1 MKIAPNLQFAVIEP
15 TKKSLEAF
23 VRMIRSV
30 YQNFTTAFNGNIGFG
45 DGTNLDNINGSWIN
59 VVAPVAPDTDFT
71 VNHNLG
77 RIPSG
82 YWIMQKDRACDIY
95 TGSIAATATQLTL
108 RANVASAVLRI
119 FVICI
124 LINLGFF
131 AKRSEAQGVHHQEIA
146 LKATVAAGSS
156 GLSGSVM
163 QPIPS
168 AIITVCNGSVLPITG
183 STCTGLASIFSDA
196 ALTLALSNPFNADLN
211 GNYGFWTSPGS
222 YIISVGGANITT
234 YSYAITLA
242 CGVSS
247 VCAYTGPMSFTGTV
261 SHSGTEM
268 FKNINSRLYIT
279 SANGTVS
286 DQGWPGSDPCAWIT
300 AAEAALPV
308 TGGIVDATGL
318 QGGQTA
324 CASSFTIG
332 GLNNKPVTLL
342 LDGAVISVPNTI
354 TLNGG
359 SLLIGHGSNSNG
371 PFPTR
376 IIANPAT
383 FPSNTTLLQFD
394 NTQINFDIRIVGFE
408 LDCSNVTGCRGIDT
422 GDLQDGG
429 KIEDVWVLNYKAAT
443 GGCLNTGVAA
453 PTENWQATSLS
464 CVRSTSAVVTGGD
477 ISLNALGDHF
487 IFHTGGCGTS
497 AGSTS
502 NACIQVNNS
511 NLVISGYH
519 AENATD
525 GILFTGNAAA
535 GGTSFVGEINCLN
548 NVTNCIHFSSN
559 FNGSATIGAIKK
571 NSATTAVKNDNATI
585 NDSCNDEN
593 AGWYFFSGVNANPQ
607 RLTSCSN
614 LPNFVSNNPTIP
626 PNGTGFVIQ
635 DNTPAHVQKVGVGPN
650 VTGNDQV
657 GFYNYTGSK
666 VEFYCQLLSPFGCF
680 AGNGALSEVANGT
693 TAQTVGNV
701 IPLMCVTSQKTE
713 SAADA
718 NVLTCTPPATAGS
731 YRLRIASSIS
741 AASAATLGW
750 TATWTDSNGNAAT
763 PTNLPVCLASTGA
776 CAATTGALSAVDRFS
791 GEFQIDVNNAATAIG
806 IKLKFSGTSFTAKV
820 SATVER
826 II

>member
-15 TKKSLEAF
+15 TKKSLENF

-59 VVAPVAPDTDFT
+59 VVAPVAPNTDFT

-82 YWIMQKDRACDIY
+82 YWIMQKDRACDVY
-95 TGSIAATATQLTL
+95 TGSVGATTTQLTL

-119 FVICI
+119 FVICV
-124 LINLGFF
+124 LMNLFIS
-131 AKRSEAQGVHHQEIA
+131 RSEAQGVHHQEIA
-146 LKATVAAGSS
+146 LKATTAAGSS

-196 ALTLALSNPFNADLN
+196 ALSLALSNPFNADLN
-211 GNYGFWTSPGS
+211 GNYGFWINPGS

-247 VCAYTGPMSFTGTV
+247 TCTYSGPMSFTGTV

-359 SLLIGHGSNSNG
+359 SLLD
-371 PFPTR
+371 R
-376 IIANPAT
+376 KRA
-383 FPSNTTLLQFD
+383 
-394 NTQINFDIRIVGFE
+394 
-408 LDCSNVTGCRGIDT
+408 CR
-422 GDLQDGG
+422 
-429 KIEDVWVLNYKAAT
+429 E
-443 GGCLNTGVAA
+443 
-453 PTENWQATSLS
+453 
-464 CVRSTSAVVTGGD
+464 
-477 ISLNALGDHF
+477 
-487 IFHTGGCGTS
+487 
-497 AGSTS
+497 
-502 NACIQVNNS
+502 
-511 NLVISGYH
+511 
-519 AENATD
+519 
-525 GILFTGNAAA
+525 
-535 GGTSFVGEINCLN
+535 
-548 NVTNCIHFSSN
+548 
-559 FNGSATIGAIKK
+559 
-571 NSATTAVKNDNATI
+571 
-585 NDSCNDEN
+585 
-593 AGWYFFSGVNANPQ
+593 
-607 RLTSCSN
+607 
-614 LPNFVSNNPTIP
+614 
-626 PNGTGFVIQ
+626 
-635 DNTPAHVQKVGVGPN
+635 
-650 VTGNDQV
+650 
-657 GFYNYTGSK
+657 
-666 VEFYCQLLSPFGCF
+666 
-680 AGNGALSEVANGT
+680 
-693 TAQTVGNV
+693 
-701 IPLMCVTSQKTE
+701 
-713 SAADA
+713 
-718 NVLTCTPPATAGS
+718 
-731 YRLRIASSIS
+731 
-741 AASAATLGW
+741 
-750 TATWTDSNGNAAT
+750 
-763 PTNLPVCLASTGA
+763 
-776 CAATTGALSAVDRFS
+776 
-791 GEFQIDVNNAATAIG
+791 
-806 IKLKFSGTSFTAKV
+806 
-820 SATVER
+820 
-826 II
+826 